1 MLQEKTA
8 LILGYSSRN
17 VAIALLSTAETLAG
31 T

>member
-17 VAIALLSTAETLAG
+17 VVIALLSTAETLAG